1 MRLLLRSTFRIFDC
15 AEDRS
20 LRKNANKSAFA
31 SGLFVPLANVMNETF
46 SLFLWAMTVLALA
59 VFVAL
64 HFVEAGYGY
73 LFNRKFGPGI
83 PNRIGWMAMESP
95 VFIAMCILWLCS
107 DRALEA
113 GPLALFILFQSHYP
127 VSYTHLTLPTT

>member
-1 MRLLLRSTFRIFDC
+1 
-15 AEDRS
+15 
-20 LRKNANKSAFA
+20 
-31 SGLFVPLANVMNETF
+31 MNETF

-113 GPLALFILFQSHYP
+113 GPLALFILFQSHYQLKQ
-127 VSYTHLTLPTT
+127 VQGISSQVIFERSSLSNLCCVYV